1 MVQDMRIGNGY
12 DVHRLAE
19 GRKLIVGGV
28 CIPYEKGLLG
38 HSDADV
44 LVHAIM
50 DALLGA
56 AAIGDIGQ
64 LFPDSD
70 KAYEGINSMLLLSK
84 VRDVLEEN
92 NFLIENVDSII
103 IAQEPKM
110 APYIKTMRENIAEC
124 LNLPVGRVSVK
135 ATTQEGLGFTGRGE
149 GIAAQAVCLL
159 NTVENYIYD
168 SEYIQKAGNCGT
180 CKGCKKE

>member
-1 MVQDMRIGNGY
+1 MRIGNGY
-12 DVHRLAE
+12 DVHKLTE
-19 GRKLIVGGV
+19 GRKLILGGV

-64 LFPDSD
+64 LFPDSN
-70 KAYEGINSMLLLSK
+70 KEYEGISSMILLSK
-84 VRDVLEEN
+84 VRDILEEN

-110 APYIKTMRENIAEC
+110 APYIKTMRENMAEC
-124 LNLPVGRVSVK
+124 LKLPVGRVSVK

-168 SEYIQKAGNCGT
+168 SEYSQNSGNCEN
-180 CKGCKKE
+180 CKGCNKK